1 MSYES
6 PFIATPE
13 LKLLGVLSRDLD
25 EYKIPK
31 AVRIPMQPTDVKRV
45 RDMLKEP
52 FVQRNKPWVEDLQL
66 MLRLKEKAEI
76 QAFASH
82 SFEYLTDEY
91 LPRKLE
97 TGDWI

>member
-1 MSYES
+1 
-6 PFIATPE
+6 
-13 LKLLGVLSRDLD
+13 LD

-31 AVRIPMQPTDVKRV
+31 AVRIPMQPTDIKRV
-45 RDMLKEP
+45 KDMLKEP
-52 FVQRNKPWVEDLQL
+52 FVKRNKPWVDDLEL
-66 MLRLKEKAEI
+66 MLKLKEKAEI

-82 SFEYLTDEY
+82 SFEFLTDEY